1 MRKTGDMSIYL
12 PRGINIS
19 RKRSGISKGC
29 DHEWAFQVALAVKNP
44 MQET

>member
-1 MRKTGDMSIYL
+1 MRKTGDMSIHL

-29 DHEWAFQVALAVKNP
+29 DHEWASQVALVVKNP
-44 MQET
+44 VQET